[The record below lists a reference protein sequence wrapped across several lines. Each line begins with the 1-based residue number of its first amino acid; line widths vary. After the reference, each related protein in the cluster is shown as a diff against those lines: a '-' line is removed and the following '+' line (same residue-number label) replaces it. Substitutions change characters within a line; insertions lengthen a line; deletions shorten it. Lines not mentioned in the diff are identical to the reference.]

1 MKLVFANINCWK
13 NDLFVQP
20 LPLRST
26 VPHLSEWFC
35 LNKKNGVNRGNHG
48 NVAMEH
54 VGHISQPCFLSIP
67 PRLRAQLGV
76 LWSGLLRLCFK
87 KKVVTR
93 FSREMRVWALW
104 YGPYGIQHIETMNKI
119 IKPNTIFSRSSVLGS
134 TSAPAKKLTFFLR
147 IWQER
152 AGWTRRSAIRSVHLC
167 EENHCC
173 LARHYFQKDQTITTP
188 NFNIDI
194 TYLKVDPFSKPSFLQ
209 SWYLC

>member
-13 NDLFVQP
+13 DDLFVQP

-35 LNKKNGVNRGNHG
+35 LNKKTGSTGGIMATLQWNMLGTFPSHVFYPFLQGSGRNLAFCGVDCCACASKKRWSHDFRGKWG
-48 NVAMEH
+48 
-54 VGHISQPCFLSIP
+54 F
-67 PRLRAQLGV
+67 
-76 LWSGLLRLCFK
+76 
-87 KKVVTR
+87 
-93 FSREMRVWALW
+93 
-104 YGPYGIQHIETMNKI
+104 GPYGIQHIENMNKI